1 MTRSRRQHVR
11 TVRNIGTV
19 GILAGGILSTTGAV
33 VWGLISAELTA
44 QKITVSPDSKLL
56 PERPVRGPL
65 TAYAQA
71 EIINTHATAISDGKT
86 FAELPQNDP
95 NRPVIMNASFLR
107 ASLFTSVVSF
117 GTAAFAIGLGLV
129 TSLFGVALRR
139 LGK

>member
-1 MTRSRRQHVR
+1 MSRSRRHHAR
-11 TVRNIGTV
+11 TVRNIGTI
-19 GILAGGILSTTGAV
+19 GILAGGILTATGAV
-33 VWGLISAELTA
+33 VWGLISAELSA

-86 FAELPQNDP
+86 FAELSQDDP

-129 TSLFGVALRR
+129 TSLFGTALR

>member
-11 TVRNIGTV
+11 TVRNIGTI

-86 FAELPQNDP
+86 FAELPQDDP
-95 NRPVIMNASFLR
+95 NRAVIMNASFLR

-129 TSLFGVALRR
+129 TSLFGIALRR